1 MKRVGFHKIQF
12 VEFVIR
18 VFTASELPS
27 YNQNIFEIEAKRHKG
42 MNRLLRQ
49 IKKFFGEDLGQDLV
63 EYSLIMAFVALASA
77 GLFASSGGSVSNIWG
92 QANVTL
98 SNAATSSS
106 NSNSGNSGNTVNTV
120 NNGGC
125 DPGFVQFNGR
135 CVN

>member
-1 MKRVGFHKIQF
+1 
-12 VEFVIR
+12 
-18 VFTASELPS
+18 
-27 YNQNIFEIEAKRHKG
+27 

-49 IKKFFGEDLGQDLV
+49 IRKFFSEDLGQDLV

-98 SNAATSSS
+98 SNAATS
-106 NSNSGNSGNTVNTV
+106 NSNSGNTGNTIE
-120 NNGGC
+120 NGGC
-125 DPGFVQFNGR
+125 DPGFVKFNGR

>member
-1 MKRVGFHKIQF
+1 
-12 VEFVIR
+12 
-18 VFTASELPS
+18 
-27 YNQNIFEIEAKRHKG
+27 

-49 IKKFFGEDLGQDLV
+49 IRKFFSEDLGQDLV